1 MNCHWGNNFSF
12 STNIPGKLQIWWRK
26 TCTQSARNLDKNEQS
41 RISLSNWLGWCW
53 IAFIVGSHSEIDT
66 KVMTVI
72 IEATLFRQRVQYH
85 VKDDVMRFSTTF
97 PWTEK
102 WPTLLIIS
110 YHITFDTFRM
120 VFLFSMFTLSGFYLY
135 SLFALNKTS
144 WKNTNNPNILLF
156 FSYCNKTKKIHKAQE
171 WKRKTLADLCHKF

>member
-12 STNIPGKLQIWWRK
+12 STNIPGKLQIWWWK
-26 TCTQSARNLDKNEQS
+26 TCTRSAHNFDKNEQS

-72 IEATLFRQRVQYH
+72 IEATLFQLRVQYH

-102 WPTLLIIS
+102 NYQLCSS
-110 YHITFDTFRM
+110 YRITFDTFHM
-120 VFLFSMFTLSGFYLY
+120 AFLFSMFTLSGFYLY
-135 SLFALNKTS
+135 SSFALNKTS
-144 WKNTNNPNILLF
+144 WKKDTQTILIF
-156 FSYCNKTKKIHKAQE
+156 FSSYCNKTKKIHKIQE